1 LGILVREGRKGCP
14 VLMSVFCGT
23 SLDGFI
29 ARKDDS
35 FDFLHSAEGSGGS
48 PGFADFWKSVD
59 AVLIGRKT
67 YEVVLSQEECKW
79 FYGKTPVFVLSSRPL
94 ATAPKGAIVEHM
106 QGEPREIAKQLAG
119 RKFRHIYVDGGIT
132 LQSFLREGLVDRIVV
147 TRVPVLIGE
156 GIPLFGPV
164 SSDIALEHV
173 GTRAFGGAV
182 QSEYLVKKSPKKKI
196 EPLWREK
203 TAKKRKTRRAR
214 K

>member
-1 LGILVREGRKGCP
+1 MLVREGRKGCP

-35 FDFLHSAEGSGGS
+35 FDFLFSAEGGGS
-48 PGFADFWKSVD
+48 GPLGFAEFWKSVD
-59 AVLIGRKT
+59 AVLLGRRT
-67 YEVVLSQEECKW
+67 YDVVRGHPKW

-94 ATAPKGAIVEHM
+94 AAAPKGAIVEHM
-106 QGEPREIAKQLAG
+106 QGEPREVAKQLAA

-164 SSDIALEHV
+164 GSDVALEHV
-173 GTRAFGGAV
+173 GTREFGGAV
-182 QSEYLVKKSPKKKI
+182 QSEYHVKSRSRKLKF

-203 TAKKRKTRRAR
+203 AQAKKKPKRRTKA
-214 K
+214 